1 MMEVEEVLGKSKQFH
16 PYATPTIYCPHC
28 DREISYLVYK
38 RHKKMFYN
46 SRTKEWITL
55 APQEIKDL
63 DAEDDKVIQ
72 DAINSSSIT
81 VTGKRISL

>member
-1 MMEVEEVLGKSKQFH
+1 
-16 PYATPTIYCPHC
+16 
-28 DREISYLVYK
+28 
-38 RHKKMFYN
+38 MFYN

-55 APQEIKDL
+55 ASQEIKDL
-63 DAEDDKVIQ
+63 DAEDDQIIQ